1 MPTTAMVAHRLAPA
15 MGVSDRTA
23 RRIALKLQ
31 DAHLLPPVAHGGP
44 RTRSPVLDHRQVIT
58 YALALAAPGMVEQVA
73 GTVAR
78 VATLREQLDTN
89 LGAPLQDTLTSLI
102 TKTPPDFFVANNT
115 TLKIITVAD
124 ELWATLEIK
133 TTDQADISIQHTD
146 YCSVF
151 DSLSQSDRIDR
162 FINIGNAAPIGTSRE
177 VVIYSPVFAILADMI
192 HQK

>member
-1 MPTTAMVAHRLAPA
+1 MVTTAQVAHRLAPA
-15 MGVSDRTA
+15 MGGRDRTA

-44 RTRSPVLDHRQVIT
+44 RTRSPVLDHHQVVGF
-58 YALALAAPGMVEQVA
+58 ALGLAAPGMVEQVG

-78 VATLREQLDTN
+78 IAALREQLDN
-89 LGAPLQDTLTSLI
+89 ALGSTLLDTLASLI
-102 TKTPPDFFVANNT
+102 TKTPPDFFVVNST

-151 DSLSQSDRIDR
+151 DSLMDKI
-162 FINIGNAAPIGTSRE
+162 
-177 VVIYSPVFAILADMI
+177 
-192 HQK
+192 